1 MLVLFVTPWLRTFNQ
16 CWRWLRRHCRFHCAA
31 SFSRPWCAIII
42 IIYIFWPSFSKTL
55 KPLGLWWGTAWNT
68 SLSTTKFV
76 LQWGD
81 CKWIVYIWDM
91 KDEMYEQINKWMIKH
106 STLGKERNNKKKKD
120 VDTMLWQNRSPIESY
135 STFFIP
141 LLKRQ
146 PILYAYH
153 GIKFKTDIIYLLYS
167 HFLLM
172 TIENCLS
179 VSFYPFHLS
188 HPFSFHFHPL
198 LQQEICG
205 CTDNKTNVHKWHVK
219 SMSTGNW
226 CSNNIFKMFIYRPWT
241 RVSSWDPYN
250 ISVSFLK
257 DNIIL

>member
-1 MLVLFVTPWLRTFNQ
+1 M
-16 CWRWLRRHCRFHCAA
+16 
-31 SFSRPWCAIII
+31 
-42 IIYIFWPSFSKTL
+42 
-55 KPLGLWWGTAWNT
+55 
-68 SLSTTKFV
+68 
-76 LQWGD
+76 
-81 CKWIVYIWDM
+81 
-91 KDEMYEQINKWMIKH
+91 
-106 STLGKERNNKKKKD
+106 
-120 VDTMLWQNRSPIESY
+120 DTMLWQNRSPIESY

-141 LLKRQ
+141 LLWRQ
-146 PILYAYH
+146 PIHYAYH

>member
-42 IIYIFWPSFSKTL
+42 IIYILWPSFSKTL

-106 STLGKERNNKKKKD
+106 STLGKERNNKKKRCGYNALTKQ
-120 VDTMLWQNRSPIESY
+120 VTNWKLLHFLH
-135 STFFIP
+135 STFEETTNSLCLPWYQIQNWYNLPSLFTLPADDDRELPFCLLLPFPPFPPIFI
-141 LLKRQ
+141 
-146 PILYAYH
+146 
-153 GIKFKTDIIYLLYS
+153 
-167 HFLLM
+167 
-172 TIENCLS
+172 
-179 VSFYPFHLS
+179 SFSP
-188 HPFSFHFHPL
+188 P
-198 LQQEICG
+198 
-205 CTDNKTNVHKWHVK
+205 
-219 SMSTGNW
+219 STAGNLW
-226 CSNNIFKMFIYRPWT
+226 MYR
-241 RVSSWDPYN
+241 
-250 ISVSFLK
+250 
-257 DNIIL
+257 

>member
-1 MLVLFVTPWLRTFNQ
+1 MGDSLKHLSFDHEVCASVGWLQMNSLH
-16 CWRWLRRHCRFHCAA
+16 LRHEE
-31 SFSRPWCAIII
+31 
-42 IIYIFWPSFSKTL
+42 
-55 KPLGLWWGTAWNT
+55 WN
-68 SLSTTKFV
+68 
-76 LQWGD
+76 
-81 CKWIVYIWDM
+81 IWTN
-91 KDEMYEQINKWMIKH
+91 KQINDKSTALWGRREIKK
-106 STLGKERNNKKKKD
+106 KEKKD
-120 VDTMLWQNRSPIESY
+120 VDVMLWQNRSPIESY

-188 HPFSFHFHPL
+188 HPFSFHFHLL

-205 CTDNKTNVHKWHVK
+205 CADNKTNVHKWHVK
-219 SMSTGNW
+219 SMSTGNC
-226 CSNNIFKMFIYRPWT
+226 CSNNIFKKFIYRPWT